1 MKIKGIKRGKA
12 IELSQEINIPDG
24 QEVNIEIEVIQN
36 RSNEEKLQKMKE
48 FLESLSDEDREEWA
62 KIGDF
67 LEKERQLDRQIQQQ
81 KINEINVR

>member
-1 MKIKGIKRGKA
+1 MKIKGMKRGKA

-24 QEVNIEIEVIQN
+24 QEVNVEIEVIQN
-36 RSNEEKLQKMKE
+36 TSNEEKLQKMKE
-48 FLESLSDEDREEWA
+48 FLETLSDEDREEWA
-62 KIGDF
+62 KIGEF